1 MMATPRFNSQHSEIM
16 LDVSAYHSSS
26 EASPQQMPR
35 EHKAVACSPVVQA
48 SQSEDRVPES
58 VERVE
63 DSYQEYMPNRPP
75 IQPSENEDEDEDE
88 LYAIS
93 PKGRACLDAKIA
105 AKKNTDA
112 EQVSYNT

>member
-1 MMATPRFNSQHSEIM
+1 MATPRFNSQHSEIM

-35 EHKAVACSPVVQA
+35 DQTTIAHSPVVPA

-58 VERVE
+58 VERVG
-63 DSYQEYMPNRPP
+63 DSYQESMPQRPP
-75 IQPSENEDEDEDE
+75 IEPTENDNDEDE

-93 PKGRACLDAKIA
+93 PKGRASLDAKIA

-112 EQVSYNT
+112 EQVSYNS

>member
-1 MMATPRFNSQHSEIM
+1 MATPRFNSQHSEIM

-26 EASPQQMPR
+26 EASPQRSPR
-35 EHKAVACSPVVQA
+35 DQATIARSPVVPA

-63 DSYQEYMPNRPP
+63 DSYQEPMPQRPP
-75 IQPSENEDEDEDE
+75 TEPTENDNDEDE

-93 PKGRACLDAKIA
+93 PKGRASLDAKIA
-105 AKKNTDA
+105 ARKNTDA
-112 EQVSYNT
+112 EQVSYNS